1 MVTMKRKL
9 RTSDLVAFTSMK
21 WKTVAPVENDKGE
34 RLGWSVRFPR
44 AERRAANRIIEWR

>member
-1 MVTMKRKL
+1 MTMKRKL

-34 RLGWSVRFPR
+34 RMGRSMRFPR